1 MLLAVGG
8 EKDPFY
14 NTPEVLLHKK
24 ASLLGKLGK
33 GNIAYWNIIRV
44 YWRKE
49 NTQLQSTLAILSN
62 LRE

>member
-1 MLLAVGG
+1 MGGQVFIIIIRENQLMLLAVGG

-44 YWRKE
+44 Y
-49 NTQLQSTLAILSN
+49 
-62 LRE
+62 